1 MTNGTEVPGFS
12 GYDFVQ
18 DSTDEVQ
25 QAKDTALFD
34 GSKLT
39 AAREHVPGFAALE
52 REALARVAEHPCACG
67 RQSITVL
74 ADALH
79 QRRGA
84 TNGTTNFATHLD
96 TWSSNGSGLPKPAF
110 TVVIKI
116 SEGAG
121 SRMQVKGLSPSHTL
135 PSQVQPLFSP
145 LAARTPLYR
154 LLQTRTW
161 SS

>member
-25 QAKDTALFD
+25 QAKDSALFD

-52 REALARVAEHPCACG
+52 REALTRVAEHPCACG
-67 RQSITVL
+67 RQPITVL
-74 ADALH
+74 SDALH
-79 QRRGA
+79 QRQGA
-84 TNGTTNFATHLD
+84 TNGTTNFDTHQD
-96 TWSSNGSGLPKPAF
+96 TWSSNGSGCKPAF
-110 TVVIKI
+110 TAVINI

-121 SRMQVKGLSPSHTL
+121 SRMQVIGAEPFAYPAEPGAAALFPSGCAHASL
-135 PSQVQPLFSP
+135 
-145 LAARTPLYR
+145 R
-154 LLQTRTW
+154 LLQTQTW

>member
-1 MTNGTEVPGFS
+1 MTDGTEAPGFS

-52 REALARVAEHPCACG
+52 REALAHVAEHLCACG
-67 RQSITVL
+67 RQPITVMS
-74 ADALH
+74 DALH
-79 QRRGA
+79 ACTRNEEPLTAPR
-84 TNGTTNFATHLD
+84 NFATHLH
-96 TWSSNGSGLPKPAF
+96 TWSSNGTGLRKPAF

-121 SRMQVKGLSPSHTL
+121 SRMQVIGAEPFAYPAEAGAAALFPSLWLRARLSTGS
-135 PSQVQPLFSP
+135 
-145 LAARTPLYR
+145 
-154 LLQTRTW
+154 
-161 SS
+161 